1 MLSIDCDQ
9 AVGLRSAVRWFLESG
24 VTDVET
30 NYKSILPLNINPKHL
45 PLNNTEL
52 YLNRGNPYRCMLL
65 YIAVRVTIDKKRGV
79 LQTNPS

>member
-1 MLSIDCDQ
+1 MCISLAYLQVINLCVSTAVLFIFVLMLSIDCDQ

-52 YLNRGNPYRCMLL
+52 YLNRGNL
-65 YIAVRVTIDKKRGV
+65 
-79 LQTNPS
+79 